1 MKIHTLTALVL
12 VNLVG
17 CSREADVARHTV
29 EDYRADKT
37 LRQDMFKKCANDP
50 GTLGKTADCIN
61 AQEAE
66 RLESYGSL
74 RNSGPIGLD
83 AKKQH

>member
-1 MKIHTLTALVL
+1 LKTHTLTALVL
-12 VNLVG
+12 LVG

-29 EDYRADKT
+29 EEYRADKT
-37 LRQDMFKKCANDP
+37 LRQDLFKKCANDP
-50 GTLGKTADCIN
+50 GTLGKTPDCVN

-66 RLESYGSL
+66 RLEGYGSL

>member
-1 MKIHTLTALVL
+1 MKNHTLTALIL
-12 VNLVG
+12 LILAA

-29 EDYRADKT
+29 EEYRADKT
-37 LRQDMFKKCANDP
+37 LRQEMFKQCANDP
-50 GTLGKTADCIN
+50 GTLEKTPDCVN
-61 AQEAE
+61 VREAE

-83 AKKQH
+83 AKKPH

>member
-1 MKIHTLTALVL
+1 MKIHTLTALVV

-29 EDYRADKT
+29 EEYGADKT
-37 LRQDMFKKCANDP
+37 LRQEMFQKCANDP
-50 GTLGKTADCIN
+50 GTLGKTPDCIN

-74 RNSGPIGLD
+74 RNSGAIGLD
-83 AKKQH
+83 AKRPH

>member
-1 MKIHTLTALVL
+1 LKIHTPTALVL
-12 VNLVG
+12 VLLAG

-29 EDYRADKT
+29 EEYRADRT
-37 LRQDMFKKCANDP
+37 LRQEMFKKCANDP